1 MRRSLTLKNGLLTIT
16 YNKLIPQETVIKLYS
31 NTIGLSPLELKTI
44 KHLYRRRAHTLEP
57 VPCELAREMC
67 RISSQIHR
75 ILGIT
80 LDRKGNVC
88 HVAIGD
94 ARGITIPDLSA
105 YKRSPHHLKGLRFI
119 RTQLGGLNG
128 LTHEDITD
136 MAILRLDAFI
146 VVEALENG
154 NLGFIHVGYP
164 TPPPTVEN
172 DAQDQADAHEKTYRT
187 FRYKEAQSAIH
198 AHFMNDI
205 LSIEKEIAKNTIYAN
220 KNQEAAILVHASPLP
235 RYEMDRSLEE
245 LRALSES
252 ANVKV
257 LASIRQRIQRYDPAH
272 LLGMGKLKEI
282 LIQGMYLGAG
292 LVIFDQNLSPAQINN
307 IAHLVDMKVIDRTQ
321 LILDIFARRA
331 GSSEGKIQVEL
342 AQLRY
347 ALPRLMGRGTAM
359 SRLMGGIGG
368 RGPGETKLEMDR
380 RRIRDRIASL
390 ERSLKQLSTRR
401 QEQRKARKRRALPMA
416 ALIGYTNAGKS
427 TLFNRLTGS
436 DVLAEDRLFATLD
449 PAIRRLYFPD
459 GRKILLS
466 DTVGFISDMPNDL
479 KVAFK
484 ATLEELHEADLFLQ
498 ILDATSRYKDEEIRV
513 IDEILEEMGMVGTP
527 RILVWNKIDLLGE
540 EGLRILRERMS
551 LKELAISATHD
562 MGLEQL
568 KSAIHK
574 QLFRDSPTDMV

>member
-1 MRRSLTLKNGLLTIT
+1 MNGLFTIT
-16 YNKLIPQETVIKLYS
+16 YNTFIPQETVIKLYS

-44 KHLYRRRAHTLEP
+44 EHLYRRRAHTLEP

-75 ILGIT
+75 IIGIT

-88 HVAIGD
+88 HVVIGD

-105 YKRSPHHLKGLRFI
+105 YKRSPHHLKGLRFV
-119 RTQLGGLNG
+119 RTQIGGLKG
-128 LTHEDITD
+128 LTPEDITD
-136 MAILRLDAFI
+136 MAMMRLDAFI

-164 TPPPTVEN
+164 TPPPAVEDN
-172 DAQDQADAHEKTYRT
+172 AQDQADVQEKTYRT
-187 FRYKEAQSAIH
+187 FRYKEAQSPIH
-198 AHFMNDI
+198 AHFMEDI
-205 LSIEKEIAKNTIYAN
+205 LSIEKEIAKNTIYSN

-245 LRALSES
+245 LRALAES
-252 ANVKV
+252 ADVKV

-307 IAHLVDMKVIDRTQ
+307 IAHLVDLKVIDRTQ

-331 GSSEGKIQVEL
+331 GSSEGKVQVEL

-401 QEQRKARKRRALPMA
+401 QEQRKARKRRALPIA

-449 PAIRRLYFPD
+449 PAIHRMYFPD

-513 IDEILEEMGMVGTP
+513 IDEILEEMGLAGTP
-527 RILVWNKIDLLGE
+527 RIMVWNKIDLLEKE
-540 EGLRILRERMS
+540 ELRILQERMS

-562 MGLEQL
+562 MGLNQL
-568 KSAIHK
+568 KNAIHER
-574 QLFRDSPTDMV
+574 LFRDSPTDMG